1 MNTIIA
7 IEQNEA
13 STNQFDQSE
22 IVPLTAEMLSIVGG
36 GEGMVSI
43 G

>member
-1 MNTIIA
+1 MLAELNGQELIA
-7 IEQNEA
+7 QTESQE
-13 STNQFDQSE
+13 SE
-22 IVPLTAEMLSIVGG
+22 LIPLTIDALAIVGG